1 MKHESFSIKKRFKSF
16 AYAFNGLITLVR
28 EEHNARIHL
37 GAAIIATAFGVIL
50 KISPRE
56 WIAVCFAIGF
66 VFAMESINSSIE
78 ALADFVSKE
87 RHEEIKKIKDMSAAG
102 VLVSAITALVIGMIV
117 FLL

>member
-16 AYAFNGLITLVR
+16 AYAFNGLKTLIR

-50 KISPRE
+50 QISPGE
-56 WIAVCFAIGF
+56 WMAVCFAIGF

-87 RHEEIKKIKDMSAAG
+87 RHEEIKKIKDIDRKS
-102 VLVSAITALVIGMIV
+102 VV
-117 FLL
+117 